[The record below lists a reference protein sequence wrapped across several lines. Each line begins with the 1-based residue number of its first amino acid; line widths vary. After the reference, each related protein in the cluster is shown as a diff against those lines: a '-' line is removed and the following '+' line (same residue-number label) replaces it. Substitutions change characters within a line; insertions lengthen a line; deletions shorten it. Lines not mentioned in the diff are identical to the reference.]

1 MYKLCGNCEF
11 YTDKC
16 KNHNN
21 INYNTFRDKFDVCSN
36 KKIPHE
42 QREAK
47 NRERELKH
55 LLKYGDDD
63 L

>member
-1 MYKLCGNCEF
+1 MYKLCGNCGF
-11 YTDKC
+11 HTDKC
-16 KNHNN
+16 KNPNN

-36 KKIPHE
+36 KKIPYE
-42 QREAK
+42 QREDK
-47 NRERELKH
+47 NKERELKH